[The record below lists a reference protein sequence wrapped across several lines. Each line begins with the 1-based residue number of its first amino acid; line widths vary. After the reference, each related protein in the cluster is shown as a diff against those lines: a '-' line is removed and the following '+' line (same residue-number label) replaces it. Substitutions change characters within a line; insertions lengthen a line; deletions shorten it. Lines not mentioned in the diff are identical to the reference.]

1 MEVHIVKDRLRRW
14 LAPLPTPVRRIL
26 ILLIGSTVL
35 IAGVLMLVLPGPGLL
50 AIIAGLAILATEF
63 AWAEAVLTRARQRAA
78 RLAKTFGTRTDRR
91 G

>member
-1 MEVHIVKDRLRRW
+1 V
-14 LAPLPTPVRRIL
+14 
-26 ILLIGSTVL
+26 

-63 AWAEAVLTRARQRAA
+63 AWAEAVLTRAQQRAA
-78 RLAKTFGTRTDRR
+78 RLVKTFGTRSDRR